1 MGWGDTPGHELFDAG
16 AASCHHQRNR
26 RIAKI
31 EDGLILTHVEE
42 HTFER
47 VILFLES
54 EDELKESLLL
64 GDEIDG
70 TFRMGVFTDV
80 KLRVVSMIRTDHS
93 LVLLGRILFVARGT
107 FYF

>member
-1 MGWGDTPGHELFDAG
+1 MHMGWGDTPGHELFDAG
-16 AASCHHQRNR
+16 AASCHHQRKR
-26 RIAKI
+26 RISKI

-80 KLRVVSMIRTDHS
+80 KLRVVSDPN
-93 LVLLGRILFVARGT
+93 
-107 FYF
+107 